1 LLYNT
6 GLLHQKLG
14 RAKEAVSFFERALAI
29 RADFPEARLNLGH
42 ALMLL
47 GRHEEARSSWNAALE
62 GNAEL
67 AEQFLV

>member
-1 LLYNT
+1 LYNT

-14 RAKEAVSFFERALAI
+14 RAKDAVGYYRQALTHKP
-29 RADFPEARLNLGH
+29 DFPEAHLNLGH

-47 GRHEEARSSWNAALE
+47 GQHEEARSSWNAALE
-62 GNAEL
+62 GNSEL

>member
-1 LLYNT
+1 LYNT

-14 RAKEAVSFFERALAI
+14 RAADAVVCYRQALTH
-29 RADFPEARLNLGH
+29 RPGFPEASLNLGH

-47 GRHEEARSSWNAALE
+47 GKHEEARSSWNQALE